1 MSVYLPYLLL
11 VSIFLGALYLFIQIK
26 QKRRIRSIYLI
37 LLCIVTIK
45 GVMVYAETDNGF
57 DLSKALIPVEEIHSG
72 GPAKDGIPAI
82 DHPKFVTA
90 KDADFLQPSDRI
102 LGLNLHNTAKAYP
115 IKILNWHEIVN
126 DRFNKQPVVI
136 TYCPLCGSGI
146 AYSGL
151 INGKP
156 HDFGVSGLLYNSDVL
171 LYDRQT
177 ESLWSQLKN
186 QAISGPMKG
195 KQLQPLVLSHTTW
208 QDWKTQ
214 HPNTLVLDKKT
225 GYQRDYDNNP
235 YAGYKNSRQI
245 YFPVKQTDER
255 FHPKEQV
262 LGLSINGK
270 TRAYPFTELAKLSGE
285 LTDDLGGQSIV
296 VKYDHQHQTGRI
308 IDSQTR
314 KEIPSQ
320 ITFWFAWYAFHP
332 ETEVF
337 LAAEKQDP

>member
-1 MSVYLPYLLL
+1 MSAYLPYLL
-11 VSIFLGALYLFIQIK
+11 SAAIFLGAVYVFIQVKRK
-26 QKRRIRSIYLI
+26 QRVRFVYLI
-37 LLCIVTIK
+37 LLGFAIIK

-57 DLSKALIPVEEIHSG
+57 DLSSALIPVEEIHSG

-82 DHPKFVTA
+82 DHPNFVNA
-90 KDADFLQPSDRI
+90 KEAIFLQSTDRV
-102 LGLNLHNTAKAYP
+102 LGINIQNTAKAYP

-126 DRFNKQPVVI
+126 DKINNQPVVI

-156 HDFGVSGLLYNSDVL
+156 YDFGVSGLLYNSDVL

-195 KQLQPLVLSHTTW
+195 KRLEPLVLAHTTW

-214 HPNTLVLDKKT
+214 HPNTLVLNTKT
-225 GYQRDYDNNP
+225 GFQRDYAKNP
-235 YAGYKNSRQI
+235 YAGYKNNRQI
-245 YFPVKQTDER
+245 YFPVKQIDER
-255 FHPKEQV
+255 FHPKEQI
-262 LGLSINGK
+262 LGIELNGQFK
-270 TRAYPFTELAKLSGE
+270 AYPFSELAKTKRE
-285 LTDDLGGQSIV
+285 ITDTVAGQIITV
-296 VKYDHQHQTGRI
+296 RFNKQHQSGTILDTQTG
-308 IDSQTR
+308 

-320 ITFWFAWYAFHP
+320 ITLWFAWYAFHP
-332 ETEVF
+332 QTSVY
-337 LAAEKQDP
+337 LATK